1 MNIELPVWF
10 GGLPSSME
18 GGPSVFGGYELLLT
32 GIAVVIVFLILG
44 PRWVRDQ
51 RSRKTGT
58 RTSGTEGQAEND
70 AEQQG
75 VGLDLAGDAGDV

>member
-1 MNIELPVWF
+1 MSIELPVWL
-10 GGLPSSME
+10 GGLGSSME

-44 PRWVRDQ
+44 PRWIRDR
-51 RSRKTGT
+51 RSQA
-58 RTSGTEGQAEND
+58 SGAEGQAEDD
-70 AEQQG
+70 ATQQG